1 MGSPRIGAARRAGP
15 YDPGVPPAARPVP
28 CLVGATA
35 SGKSDVGVALARAL
49 GGEVVACDA
58 MTVYRGI
65 SILTAKP
72 SAPPDVPH
80 HLVDVLDPWE
90 TYSAGRFVEDA
101 DRCLAEIRAR
111 GRVPL
116 IVGGTVLYLQS
127 FLKGM
132 GPRAGRDDALR
143 AELEALAARE
153 GPAAL
158 RARLRA
164 VDPARAAELHEHD
177 VRRLVRALEIVATT
191 GRPASDLRGQWT
203 GPDRVEAV
211 VVGLRRAPEDLRRRI
226 EARTEAMFRAGLAE
240 EVAALVSAPRPPSRE
255 LAQALGLADVAAHL
269 RGELTE
275 AACRERLVRATW
287 RFSRRQ
293 ATFLKQVPAT
303 WLDVAPDEPADVTA
317 GRVLA
322 RLGQA

>member
-1 MGSPRIGAARRAGP
+1 M
-15 YDPGVPPAARPVP
+15 PPAPRPVL

-35 SGKSDVGVALARAL
+35 SGKSDVGVALARAV

-58 MTVYRGI
+58 MTVYRGV

-72 SAPPDVPH
+72 TAPPDVPH

-90 TYSAGRFVEDA
+90 TYSAGRFLDDA
-101 DRCLAEIRAR
+101 DRCVAELRAR

-143 AELEALAARE
+143 AELDALVAKD

-158 RARLRA
+158 VARLRA
-164 VDPARAAELHEHD
+164 VDPARAAALHGND
-177 VRRLVRALEIVATT
+177 VRRLVRALEIVAAT

-203 GPDRVEAV
+203 GPDRVAAV
-211 VVGLRRAPEDLRRRI
+211 VVGLRRDPDDLRRRI
-226 EARTEAMFRAGLAE
+226 EARTDAMFRAGLRE
-240 EVAALVSAPRPPSRE
+240 EVAALLAGPRPPSKE

-269 RGELTE
+269 RGELSE

-287 RFSRRQ
+287 RYSRRQ

-303 WLDVAPDEPADVTA
+303 WLDVGPDEPADVTA
-317 GRVLA
+317 RRALEA
-322 RLGQA
+322 APPA